1 MSKKDKL
8 LLEWPDCDMVA
19 GIDECGRGC
28 GAGPVVVS
36 SVILPKGFS
45 SPLIRDSKKLSE
57 KERLLAYDLILK
69 NALDITCEA
78 GSAIDI
84 NSLGINKVTF
94 NTAHKC
100 LDKLNN
106 KPNHLL
112 IDGIVWEMYSGKFKD
127 TPYTL
132 VPQGDDKYTCIA
144 AASIIAKVRRDEYM
158 TKLDAMY
165 PNFDWKSNKGYL
177 TPKHIEALKKHG
189 KNRYHR
195 DLYVK
200 NHLK

>member
-78 GSAIDI
+78 GSAMDCLGNVFRKIQRY
-84 NSLGINKVTF
+84 SL
-94 NTAHKC
+94 
-100 LDKLNN
+100 
-106 KPNHLL
+106 HL
-112 IDGIVWEMYSGKFKD
+112 GPS
-127 TPYTL
+127 
-132 VPQGDDKYTCIA
+132 
-144 AASIIAKVRRDEYM
+144 R
-158 TKLDAMY
+158 
-165 PNFDWKSNKGYL
+165 
-177 TPKHIEALKKHG
+177 
-189 KNRYHR
+189 
-195 DLYVK
+195 
-200 NHLK
+200 